1 LNASVNSNTVVLID
15 PDPQVKETFAQA
27 VGSLG
32 IQFVAF
38 DSGTAALRNLSNITP
53 NCIFTEF
60 QTTDLNGREI
70 FYKVTSYKS
79 SHILYP
85 IPVVLLSDD
94 HTRTVHGQELF
105 DSGLR
110 GWYVKPLDFHA
121 IREIVKNITMMSGV
135 MQKNRELKQEVRR
148 SEYRYRDLLENA
160 TDFIFT
166 LDNTGQFVFLNNRF
180 SSMTGYAKD
189 DWLGHSF
196 QDLIH
201 PADRIRIG
209 SHYEMIQQGRA
220 RIFES
225 RINHA
230 QNHRVY
236 VSFSISP
243 IVEKGTI
250 QGAMGIGRDNTEQRM
265 MEQEILELKNFN
277 ESIIQS
283 MEAGLLTIDLDGK
296 ITSLNQVGEKITGW
310 DEKEIVGNYFETL
323 LSPEKME
330 ILPSD
335 TRLNRLPPYSR
346 EATLVSKI
354 GKKISIGYTA
364 TDRIDNAGKK
374 VGTIISFRDMTELK
388 QMQTELFRMDRLASL
403 GVLASGIAHEI
414 KNPLAGI
421 KTMAQACEEE
431 IDTRDPRR
439 EYLIRIGKQV
449 NRLDELLK
457 TFFAYARPKPP
468 DRRPC
473 QLSDILA
480 DLNPL
485 LDKKLSK
492 QRIDYQQRLP
502 KDLPDVLVDAQQLQQ
517 VFLNLILNAIDAMP
531 EGGSLVISA
540 NAVNN
545 YGLQI
550 PQNIENSVEVH
561 VKDTGIGITEEQR
574 DTIFD
579 PFFTTKS
586 TGLGLGLSIVYRIID
601 EHHGRI
607 HVLSEVNRGTDFIIE
622 LPTGVSAQ

>member
-1 LNASVNSNTVVLID
+1 MNASVSSNTVVLID
-15 PDPQVKETFAQA
+15 PDPQVQQAFALA
-27 VGSLG
+27 AGSLD

-38 DSGTAALRNLSNITP
+38 DSGTAALKNLPDIQP

-60 QTTDLNGREI
+60 KTTDLNGREI
-70 FYKVTSYKS
+70 FYKVTDYKS
-79 SHILYP
+79 KQILHP
-85 IPVVLLSDD
+85 IPVVLLSGD
-94 HTRTVHGQELF
+94 HPRHLYGQELF

-110 GWYVKPLDFHA
+110 GWYVKPLESHA
-121 IREIVKNITMMSGV
+121 IREILTNITMMSGV
-135 MQKNRELKQEVRR
+135 IQKNRELKQEVRR

-166 LDNTGQFVFLNNRF
+166 LDNDGQFVFLNNRF
-180 SSMTGYAKD
+180 SSLTGYLKEH
-189 DWLGHSF
+189 WLGRSF

-201 PADRIRIG
+201 AADRIRIG

-225 RINHA
+225 RINHS
-230 QNHRVY
+230 QNHIVY

-243 IVEKGTI
+243 ILEKGTI
-250 QGAMGIGRDNTEQRM
+250 KGAMGIGRDNTEQRM

-310 DEKEIVGNYFETL
+310 NEKEIVGNFFETL
-323 LSPEKME
+323 LSPERME

-346 EATLVSKI
+346 EAALVSKT

-364 TDRIDNAGKK
+364 TDRIDNEGKK

-431 IDTRDPRR
+431 IDNGDPRR

-449 NRLDELLK
+449 NRLDDLLK

-492 QRIDYQQRLP
+492 QKIVYRQQLP

-517 VFLNLILNAIDAMP
+517 VFLNLILNAVDAMP
-531 EGGSLVISA
+531 EGGSLIITA
-540 NAVNN
+540 DHVNS
-545 YGLQI
+545 YGMQI
-550 PQNIENSVEVH
+550 AQKMENSVEVH
-561 VKDTGIGITEEQR
+561 VKDTGVGITEEQR

-607 HVLSEVNRGTDFIIE
+607 HVQSELNKGTDFIIE